1 LLKKK
6 NSPENGEF
14 FDFKNYPISMIF
26 KPNSNIKIIN
36 ALYNLIS
43 FFKIKLGKIVIVK
56 EGKLSK
62 KMESFLILNTCI
74 TIFYTYI

>member
-1 LLKKK
+1 
-6 NSPENGEF
+6 
-14 FDFKNYPISMIF
+14 MIF

-56 EGKLSK
+56 EEKLSR

>member
-1 LLKKK
+1 
-6 NSPENGEF
+6 
-14 FDFKNYPISMIF
+14 MIF

-56 EGKLSK
+56 EEKLSR
-62 KMESFLILNTCI
+62 KMESFLILSTCI